1 MQLSGKRALI
11 TGASRGIG
19 EAIARTFSAAG
30 AEVIIHYNRN
40 KERAEQ
46 IAAELSAET
55 IQADLSDPEAVERLI
70 EESGQIDILVN
81 NAGCTKDRL
90 LIQMSD
96 QDWHELMQ
104 INLHATFQLCRAF
117 TAQMMRQRSGSIINI
132 SSTSALSP
140 NRGQANYAAS
150 KAAVYALTQSL
161 SKEVARKGV
170 RINCVAPGFI
180 ETDMTSAMPKE
191 ALKEAVRRI
200 PMRRA
205 GKAAEVANVVLFLAS
220 DEASFV
226 TGQQWVVDGGML

>member
-1 MQLSGKRALI
+1 MNLTGKRALI

-19 EAIARTFSAAG
+19 EAIARAFSAAG
-30 AEVIIHYNRN
+30 AELLLHYNSN
-40 KERAEQ
+40 KDRAE
-46 IAAELSAET
+46 ALAVELSAET
-55 IQADLSDPEAVERLI
+55 IQADLSSPEAVEQLI
-70 EESGQIDILVN
+70 KESGQIDLLVN
-81 NAGCTKDRL
+81 NAGCTRDRL

-96 QDWHELMQ
+96 DDWHELMQ
-104 INLHATFQLCRAF
+104 VNLHATFQLCRAF
-117 TAQMMRQRSGSIINI
+117 TTQMMRQRSGSIINI
-132 SSTSALSP
+132 SSTSGISP

-150 KAAVYALTQSL
+150 KAAIYAMTQSL
-161 SKEVARKGV
+161 AKEVARKGV

-180 ETDMTSAMPKE
+180 ETDMTNAMPKE